1 MAILIKN
8 VRIMQT
14 EAPFEVKENMD
25 VLIDNGIIKQVGAN
39 LSAVADK
46 VIDGTNKTLIP
57 GNVCSHHHYY
67 SGLSRGMLISAG
79 PQTDIIQVLKE

>member
-46 VIDGTNKTLIP
+46 VIDGTNKTW
-57 GNVCSHHHYY
+57 
-67 SGLSRGMLISAG
+67 
-79 PQTDIIQVLKE
+79 

>member
-25 VLIDNGIIKQVGAN
+25 VLIDNGIIRCFHDNIYLGMGAVGSSDLKSN
-39 LSAVADK
+39 
-46 VIDGTNKTLIP
+46 IN
-57 GNVCSHHHYY
+57 
-67 SGLSRGMLISAG
+67 SRFS
-79 PQTDIIQVLKE
+79 D

>member
-25 VLIDNGIIKQVGAN
+25 VLIDNGIIR
-39 LSAVADK
+39 S
-46 VIDGTNKTLIP
+46 
-57 GNVCSHHHYY
+57 
-67 SGLSRGMLISAG
+67 
-79 PQTDIIQVLKE
+79 